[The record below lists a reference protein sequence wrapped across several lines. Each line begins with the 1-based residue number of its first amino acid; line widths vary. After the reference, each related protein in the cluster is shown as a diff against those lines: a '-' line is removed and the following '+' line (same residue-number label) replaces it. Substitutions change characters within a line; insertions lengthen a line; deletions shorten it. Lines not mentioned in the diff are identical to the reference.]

1 MAEPSVTMEVGNDG
15 VALITMSNPPVN
27 ALARSSESENHS
39 LYLYFAFCFCFYFCL
54 FWIFV
59 SGYAVFPALK
69 SKFEEAM
76 RRNDVKAVV
85 LTGMY
90 QSPADWF
97 EQNSFN

>member
-1 MAEPSVTMEVGNDG
+1 MAEPSITMEVGNDG

-27 ALARSSESENHS
+27 ALARSSEFENHS
-39 LYLYFAFCFCFYFCL
+39 LCLYFAFCFCFFFFL

-59 SGYAVFPALK
+59 SGYAVFPAMK

-85 LTGMY
+85 LTGKC

-97 EQNSFN
+97 EHNLVN

>member
-1 MAEPSVTMEVGNDG
+1 MSLRIILSISISRFVSV
-15 VALITMSNPPVN
+15 
-27 ALARSSESENHS
+27 
-39 LYLYFAFCFCFYFCL
+39 FL

-59 SGYAVFPALK
+59 SGYAVFPAMK

-85 LTGMY
+85 LTGKC

-97 EQNSFN
+97 EHNLVN